1 MSSGRSAGRSAR
13 SRSVRAWALG
23 PRAVSR
29 DAVNA
34 GLITARRSRWA
45 APSRPTTPFSLKS
58 RRLGSGPQN
67 RKVSSSLPILRNS
80 AGSLTWN
87 AVAGPVLVG
96 TTGPARSRR
105 AARLA
110 GSSQNRR
117 AREWASPPTP
127 GGTNGCPGQAVL
139 STLISL
145 AVLSTFVGLRGSG
158 RQYVWATI
166 NCGGGHGCAGPGGG
180 QAGSPPRADRRARRD
195 QGHHQG
201 RHREAVRPIRPTTG
215 SRCSTPITT
224 PITTP
229 SVSQGCCAAARTPH
243 TSPRPRPVM
252 KAPGSTTPTAP
263 ASGSAGSRPSGAGRA
278 ARVRCASA
286 VR

>member
-13 SRSVRAWALG
+13 SCRVRAWTLG

-45 APSRPTTPFSLKS
+45 VPSRPTTPFSLKS

-67 RKVSSSLPILRNS
+67 RKVSSSLPTLRSS
-80 AGSLTWN
+80 AGSLTWK

-96 TTGPARSRR
+96 TTGPACSRR

-117 AREWASPPTP
+117 AREWASTP
-127 GGTNGCPGQAVL
+127 APGCANGCPGQVVL
-139 STLISL
+139 STLIGF
-145 AVLSTFVGLRGSG
+145 AVLSTFVGLCGSG

-166 NCGGGHGCAGPGGG
+166 NCGGGHGWARPV
-180 QAGSPPRADRRARRD
+180 RAV
-195 QGHHQG
+195 
-201 RHREAVRPIRPTTG
+201 ECPTPTTSRTPG
-215 SRCSTPITT
+215 SWRRWRGTSRSTP
-224 PITTP
+224 
-229 SVSQGCCAAARTPH
+229 C
-243 TSPRPRPVM
+243 
-252 KAPGSTTPTAP
+252 
-263 ASGSAGSRPSGAGRA
+263 
-278 ARVRCASA
+278 
-286 VR
+286 